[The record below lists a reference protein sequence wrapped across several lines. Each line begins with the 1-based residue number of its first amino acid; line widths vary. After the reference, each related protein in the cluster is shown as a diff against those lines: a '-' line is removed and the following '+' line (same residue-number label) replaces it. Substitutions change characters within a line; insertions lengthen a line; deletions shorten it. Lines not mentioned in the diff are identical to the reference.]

1 VVSVPVVAVCLEV
14 LIVPDNCLVFEGFE
28 NRIADLW
35 EHAVVPGVAFDEFA
49 HLFSDWRIF
58 DYKLKDIS
66 CEVQA
71 LDLMTGY
78 GSIGRDI

>member
-1 VVSVPVVAVCLEV
+1 MIPVPVIAVCLEV
-14 LIVPDNCLVFEGFE
+14 LIVTDNRLVFEGFE
-28 NRIADLW
+28 NGIADLW
-35 EHAVVPGVAFDEFA
+35 EHPVIFGVAFDEFA